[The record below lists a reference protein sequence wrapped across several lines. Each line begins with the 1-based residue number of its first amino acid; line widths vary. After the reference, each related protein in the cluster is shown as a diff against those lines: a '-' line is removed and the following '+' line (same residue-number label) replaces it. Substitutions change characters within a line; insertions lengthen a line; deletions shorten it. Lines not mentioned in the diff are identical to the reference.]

1 MANGISVDVVRSG
14 FPVSI
19 GPVELWFDT
28 SDEFLV
34 TFFDLEQEAKKRLAE
49 FEKSIVEANL
59 DNSLEE
65 GITKDALLGVIDLE
79 KKLLEIQY
87 DLLFG
92 DGTFQKLYAEFPD
105 HQALDLTLE
114 KVATLIEAKLS
125 ELKIEREN
133 IVKERINKYKKKSKT
148 AKK

>member
-34 TFFDLEQEAKKRLAE
+34 TFFDLEQKAQKRLAE

-65 GITKDALLGVIDLE
+65 GITKDTLLGAIDLE

>member
-19 GPVELWFDT
+19 GPIELWFDT

-65 GITKDALLGVIDLE
+65 GITKDTLLGAIDLE

>member
-59 DNSLEE
+59 DKKLEE
-65 GITKDALLGVIDLE
+65 GITKDTLLGAIDLE

-92 DGTFQKLYAEFPD
+92 DGTFEKLYAEFPD

-114 KVATLIEAKLS
+114 KVAALIELKLS

-133 IVKERINKYKKKSKT
+133 IVKERIDKYKKKSKT

>member
-34 TFFDLEQEAKKRLAE
+34 TFFDLEQKAQKRLAE

-59 DNSLEE
+59 NKKLEE
-65 GITKDALLGVIDLE
+65 GITKDTFLGAIDLE

-133 IVKERINKYKKKSKT
+133 VVKERINKYKKKSKT

>member
-65 GITKDALLGVIDLE
+65 GITKDTLLGAIDLE

-114 KVATLIEAKLS
+114 KVAALIEAKLS

>member
-65 GITKDALLGVIDLE
+65 GITKDTLLGAIDLE

-92 DGTFQKLYAEFPD
+92 DGTFNKLYAEFPD

>member
-65 GITKDALLGVIDLE
+65 GITKDTLLGAIDLE

>member
-65 GITKDALLGVIDLE
+65 GITKDTLLGVIDLE

-133 IVKERINKYKKKSKT
+133 VVKERINKYKKKSKT

>member
-1 MANGISVDVVRSG
+1 
-14 FPVSI
+14 VSI

-65 GITKDALLGVIDLE
+65 GITKDTLLGAIDLE

-92 DGTFQKLYAEFPD
+92 DGTFKKLYAEFPD

-133 IVKERINKYKKKSKT
+133 VVKERINKYKKKSKT

>member
-1 MANGISVDVVRSG
+1 MASGISVDVVRSG

-34 TFFDLEQEAKKRLAE
+34 TFFDLEQEAQKRLAE

-59 DNSLEE
+59 DKKLEE
-65 GITKDALLGVIDLE
+65 GITKDTLLGAIDLE

-92 DGTFQKLYAEFPD
+92 DGTFEKLYAEFPD

-114 KVATLIEAKLS
+114 KVAALIEAKLS

>member
-92 DGTFQKLYAEFPD
+92 DGTFKKLYAEFPD

-133 IVKERINKYKKKSKT
+133 VVKERINKYKKKSKT

>member
-34 TFFDLEQEAKKRLAE
+34 TFFDLEQEAQKRLAE

-59 DNSLEE
+59 DKKLEE
-65 GITKDALLGVIDLE
+65 GITKDTLLGAIDLE

-92 DGTFQKLYAEFPD
+92 DGTFEKLYAEFPD

-114 KVATLIEAKLS
+114 KVAALIEAKLS

-133 IVKERINKYKKKSKT
+133 IVKERINKYKKKSNT

>member
-65 GITKDALLGVIDLE
+65 GITKDTLLGAIDLE

-92 DGTFQKLYAEFPD
+92 DGTFEKLYAEFPD

-114 KVATLIEAKLS
+114 KVAALIEAKLS

>member
-59 DNSLEE
+59 DKKLEE
-65 GITKDALLGVIDLE
+65 GITKDTLLGAIDLE

-87 DLLFG
+87 VLLFG
-92 DGTFQKLYAEFPD
+92 DGTFEKLYAEFPD

-114 KVATLIEAKLS
+114 KVAALIEAKLS

>member
-34 TFFDLEQEAKKRLAE
+34 TFFDLEQKAQKRLAE

-65 GITKDALLGVIDLE
+65 GITKDTLIGAIDLE

-92 DGTFQKLYAEFPD
+92 DGTFKKLYAEFPD

-133 IVKERINKYKKKSKT
+133 VVKERINKYKKKSKT

>member
-34 TFFDLEQEAKKRLAE
+34 TFFDLEQEAQKRLAE

-59 DNSLEE
+59 DKKLEE
-65 GITKDALLGVIDLE
+65 GITKDTLLGAIDLE

-92 DGTFQKLYAEFPD
+92 DGTFEKLYAEFPD

-114 KVATLIEAKLS
+114 KVAALIEAKLS
-125 ELKIEREN
+125 ALKIEREN

>member
-59 DNSLEE
+59 DKKLEE
-65 GITKDALLGVIDLE
+65 GITKDTLLGAIDLE

-92 DGTFQKLYAEFPD
+92 DGTFEKLYAEFPD

-114 KVATLIEAKLS
+114 KVAALIEAKLS

>member
-59 DNSLEE
+59 DKKSEE
-65 GITKDALLGVIDLE
+65 GITKDTLLGAIDLE

-92 DGTFQKLYAEFPD
+92 DGTFEKLYVEFPD

-114 KVATLIEAKLS
+114 KVAALIEAKLS

>member
-1 MANGISVDVVRSG
+1 MANGITIDVVRSG
-14 FPVSI
+14 FPVKI

-49 FEKSIVEANL
+49 FEQSIVEANL
-59 DNSLEE
+59 DKKLEE
-65 GITKDALLGVIDLE
+65 GVTKDTLLGAIDLE

-92 DGTFQKLYAEFPD
+92 DGTFEKLYAEFPD

-114 KVATLIEAKLS
+114 KVAVLIEEKLS

-133 IVKERINKYKKKSKT
+133 IVKERIKRYKAKSKT

>member
-65 GITKDALLGVIDLE
+65 GITKDTLLGAIDLE

-92 DGTFQKLYAEFPD
+92 DGTFKKLYAEFPD

>member
-34 TFFDLEQEAKKRLAE
+34 TFFDLEQEAQKRLAE

-59 DNSLEE
+59 DKKLEE
-65 GITKDALLGVIDLE
+65 GITKDTLLGAIDLE

-92 DGTFQKLYAEFPD
+92 DGTFEKLYAEFPD

-114 KVATLIEAKLS
+114 KVAALIEAKLS
-125 ELKIEREN
+125 ELKIECEN

>member
-65 GITKDALLGVIDLE
+65 GITKDTLLGAIDLE

-133 IVKERINKYKKKSKT
+133 IVKERINKYKKKSKA

>member
-34 TFFDLEQEAKKRLAE
+34 TFFDLEQKAQKRLAE

-65 GITKDALLGVIDLE
+65 GITKDTLLGAIDLE

-87 DLLFG
+87 NLLFG

>member
-1 MANGISVDVVRSG
+1 MSNGISVDVVRSG

-34 TFFDLEQEAKKRLAE
+34 TFFDLEQEAQKRLAE

-59 DNSLEE
+59 DKKLEE
-65 GITKDALLGVIDLE
+65 GITKDTLLGAIDLE

-92 DGTFQKLYAEFPD
+92 DGTFEKLYAEFPD

-114 KVATLIEAKLS
+114 KVAALIEAKLS

-133 IVKERINKYKKKSKT
+133 IVKERINKYKKKSNT

>member
-65 GITKDALLGVIDLE
+65 GITKDTLLGAIDLE

-133 IVKERINKYKKKSKT
+133 IIKERINKYKKKSKT

>member
-34 TFFDLEQEAKKRLAE
+34 TFFDLEQEAQKRLAE

-65 GITKDALLGVIDLE
+65 GITKDALLGAIDLE

-92 DGTFQKLYAEFPD
+92 DGTFKKLYAEFPD

-133 IVKERINKYKKKSKT
+133 VVKERINKYKKKSKT

>member
-34 TFFDLEQEAKKRLAE
+34 TFFDLEQEAQKRLAE

-59 DNSLEE
+59 DKKLEE
-65 GITKDALLGVIDLE
+65 GITKDTLLGAIDLE

-92 DGTFQKLYAEFPD
+92 DGTFEKLYAEFPD

-114 KVATLIEAKLS
+114 KVAALIEAKLS

-133 IVKERINKYKKKSKT
+133 IVKECINKYKKKSKT

>member
-34 TFFDLEQEAKKRLAE
+34 TFFDLEQEAQKRLAE

-65 GITKDALLGVIDLE
+65 GITKDTLLGAIDLE

-92 DGTFQKLYAEFPD
+92 DGTFKKLYAEFPD

>member
-34 TFFDLEQEAKKRLAE
+34 TFFDLEQEAQKRLAE

-65 GITKDALLGVIDLE
+65 GITKDTLIGAIDLE

-92 DGTFQKLYAEFPD
+92 DGTFKKLYAEFPD

-133 IVKERINKYKKKSKT
+133 VVKERINKYKKKSKT

>member
-65 GITKDALLGVIDLE
+65 GITKDTLLGAIDLE

-87 DLLFG
+87 NLLFG

>member
-34 TFFDLEQEAKKRLAE
+34 TFFDLEQKAQKRLAE

-59 DNSLEE
+59 NKKLEE
-65 GITKDALLGVIDLE
+65 GITKDTLLGAIDLE

-114 KVATLIEAKLS
+114 KVAALIEAKLS

>member
-1 MANGISVDVVRSG
+1 MANGITIDVVRSG
-14 FPVSI
+14 FPVKI

-34 TFFDLEQEAKKRLAE
+34 TFFDLEQEAKKRLTE

-59 DNSLEE
+59 DKKLEE
-65 GITKDALLGVIDLE
+65 GVTKDTLLGAIDLE

-92 DGTFQKLYAEFPD
+92 DGTFEKLYVEFPD

-114 KVATLIEAKLS
+114 KVAVLIEEKLS

-133 IVKERINKYKKKSKT
+133 IVKERIKKYKAKSKT

>member
-34 TFFDLEQEAKKRLAE
+34 TFFDLEQEAQKRLAE

-59 DNSLEE
+59 DKKLEE
-65 GITKDALLGVIDLE
+65 GITKDTLLGAIDLE

-92 DGTFQKLYAEFPD
+92 DGTFEKLYAEFPD

-114 KVATLIEAKLS
+114 KVAALIEAKLS

>member
-34 TFFDLEQEAKKRLAE
+34 TFFDLEQKAQKRLAE

-65 GITKDALLGVIDLE
+65 GITKDTLLGAIDLE

-92 DGTFQKLYAEFPD
+92 DGTFKKLYAEFPD

-133 IVKERINKYKKKSKT
+133 VVKERINKYKKKSKT

>member
-34 TFFDLEQEAKKRLAE
+34 TFFDLEQEAQKRLAE

-59 DNSLEE
+59 DKKLEE
-65 GITKDALLGVIDLE
+65 GITKDTLLGAIDLE

-87 DLLFG
+87 DLFFG
-92 DGTFQKLYAEFPD
+92 DGTFEKLYAEFPD

-114 KVATLIEAKLS
+114 KVAALIEAKLS

>member
-65 GITKDALLGVIDLE
+65 GITKDTLLGAIDLE

-92 DGTFQKLYAEFPD
+92 DGTFKKLYAEFPD

-133 IVKERINKYKKKSKT
+133 VVKERINKYKKKSKT

>member
-34 TFFDLEQEAKKRLAE
+34 TFFDLEQEAQKRLAE

-65 GITKDALLGVIDLE
+65 GITKDTLIGAIDLE

-92 DGTFQKLYAEFPD
+92 DGTFKKLYAEFPD

>member
-19 GPVELWFDT
+19 GPAELWFDT

-65 GITKDALLGVIDLE
+65 GITKDTLLGAIDLE

-133 IVKERINKYKKKSKT
+133 VVKERINKYKKKSKT